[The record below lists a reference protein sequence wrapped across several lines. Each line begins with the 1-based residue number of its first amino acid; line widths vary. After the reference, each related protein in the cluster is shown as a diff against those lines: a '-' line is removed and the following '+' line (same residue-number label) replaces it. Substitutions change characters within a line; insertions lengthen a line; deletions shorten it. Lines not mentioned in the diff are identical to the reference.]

1 MGNQILALI
10 YALSD
15 SSTFTKIRFLMVNQ
29 YQLKDL
35 LSKTGFGT
43 AIQLMCKIPPS
54 HQYHQARAIKVK
66 TILEK
71 LFEIKLDWGK

>member
-29 YQLKDL
+29 YQVKDL

-43 AIQLMCKIPPS
+43 AIQLMCKIPPVS
-54 HQYHQARAIKVK
+54 RGHSYRGKNNFGKVV
-66 TILEK
+66 
-71 LFEIKLDWGK
+71 

>member
-35 LSKTGFGT
+35 LLKTGFGT
-43 AIQLMCKIPPS
+43 AAQFS
-54 HQYHQARAIKVK
+54 
-66 TILEK
+66 
-71 LFEIKLDWGK
+71 